1 MEQARPPT
9 DGASNIISLFK
20 YWTSIHPSEGL
31 PGRRDFDPT
40 EIPQL
45 LPKLWLVDAVGM
57 PVRFRFRLVGT
68 AITSFTGR
76 DSTGKWLDEV
86 YDDFPNTGACRRM
99 KRCATTGE
107 PLYQRGNIISNPDT
121 EGLEAERIYLPLAS
135 DGRSDDI
142 IAIMTIYLG
151 ERPINNTVMSLF

>member
-1 MEQARPPT
+1 
-9 DGASNIISLFK
+9 
-20 YWTSIHPSEGL
+20 
-31 PGRRDFDPT
+31 
-40 EIPQL
+40 
-45 LPKLWLVDAVGM
+45 V
-57 PVRFRFRLVGT
+57 
-68 AITSFTGR
+68 
-76 DSTGKWLDEV
+76 
-86 YDDFPNTGACRRM
+86 
-99 KRCATTGE
+99 TTGE